1 MKKNIFWIKKLT
13 GFSFLLALFLG
24 TTFSGAIAQENGNFF
39 AGDKAT
45 RFGFKGGVNVS
56 QLYVDKVDGNT
67 ERSKWGWHAGVFLK
81 APVSDYFA
89 FQPELLYSSAGT
101 KVSYQG
107 SNFFGVR
114 PGEVRYNLN
123 YLQLPLLGSFTLGPV
138 SLQIGPYASYLL
150 DANIRNLQIDDPLE
164 PTGGMGLNEADFER
178 FDYGLAG
185 GLAIDVKGFQLG
197 ARYNYGLREISDK
210 GLAGKLVNNSKNS
223 VAQIF
228 VGIAF

>member
-1 MKKNIFWIKKLT
+1 MKKSTFLIRRLK
-13 GFSFLLALFLG
+13 GFSFLLTLLLICG
-24 TTFSGAIAQENGNFF
+24 FSNIFAQENGNFF

-56 QLYVDKVDGNT
+56 QLYIDKVDGNT
-67 ERSKWGWHAGVFLK
+67 ERSKWGWHAGIFLK

-89 FQPELLYSSAGT
+89 FQPELLYTSAGT

-107 SNFFGVR
+107 SNFLGVR

-123 YLQLPLLGSFTLGPV
+123 YLQLPLLASITLGPV
-138 SLQIGPYASYLL
+138 SIQAGPYASYLI

-164 PTGGMGLNEADFER
+164 PTAGMGLNEREFER

-197 ARYNYGLREISDK
+197 ARYNYGLREISNK
-210 GLAGKLVNNSKNS
+210 GLTGMLVNNSKNS

-228 VGIAF
+228 IGVAF

>member
-1 MKKNIFWIKKLT
+1 MEKNYFFTKKLAVF
-13 GFSFLLALFLG
+13 GFLLIMLCVSSFNS
-24 TTFSGAIAQENGNFF
+24 TFAQERGNFF
-39 AGDKAT
+39 GGDRAT

-67 ERSKWGWHAGVFLK
+67 ERSKWGWHAGVFVK
-81 APVSDYFA
+81 APVGDFFA
-89 FQPELLYSSAGT
+89 FQPELLYTNAGT

-107 SNFFGVR
+107 SNFLGVR

-123 YLQLPLLGSFTLGPV
+123 YIQLPLLGSITLGPV
-138 SLQIGPYASYLL
+138 SIQVGPYASYLI

-164 PTGGMGLNEADFER
+164 PIGGTGLKVSDFER
-178 FDYGLAG
+178 FDYGVAG
-185 GLAIDVKGFQLG
+185 GVAVDVKGFQLG

-210 GLAGKLVNNSKNS
+210 GLAGRLVNNSKNS

-228 VGIAF
+228 IGVAF